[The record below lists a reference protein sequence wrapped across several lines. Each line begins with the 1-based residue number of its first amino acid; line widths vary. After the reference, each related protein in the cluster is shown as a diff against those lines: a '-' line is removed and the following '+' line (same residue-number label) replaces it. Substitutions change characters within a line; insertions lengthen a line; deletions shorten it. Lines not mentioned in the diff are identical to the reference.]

1 MMDRLRDGASSIWIK
16 VILGLIILSFI
27 FAGIGSYLAGGSGQK
42 PAAKV
47 GDQKISQQQFEQA
60 YQSERNRIQ
69 SQLGD
74 YFSTL
79 MSNPQYVQQLR
90 ESVLNRLVNN
100 VLIEQRAKKLGLHV
114 SDVQIRNAILA
125 IPAFQQDGTFNNTLY
140 NDLLAR
146 SGITPDQFALSVSQD
161 LLRQQYLDSIES
173 SDFTLNNQLTM
184 LSQLENQQREVRT
197 ITLDLAK
204 FKAEQTITD
213 KAAKLFYD
221 ENSNQFTRPEQLK
234 AAYIELT
241 ADTVKNTIKITP
253 AEAKAFYNENQSQYS
268 TPEKIQ
274 VSHILING
282 TTAADQTKAEA
293 ILQQLKDGANFA
305 ALAEKDSADTFSA
318 KDGGK
323 LDWFA
328 KGTMD
333 SAFEKAAFDLTK
345 VGQLTLVKTQ
355 FGFHIVK
362 LDGIEKPVVQ
372 PFDQVESKI
381 MAQLQ
386 QEKVSD
392 AFYKLQQT
400 LAQQSFEHPDSL
412 EAAAKSVG
420 LTVKTT
426 DFFSGN
432 QAPSA
437 LNNPKILKALMST
450 DVHDDGLNSDVIDLG
465 NEHVVVVRVEETRP
479 SEVLPFEKVEANVKT
494 LLATQKGE
502 DAAEAQADKLVGELR
517 LGKMDAVKSAGYDF
531 SSPELLTRTGS
542 SDAALAKVAFRLPH
556 PETGNSVYG
565 VTTKAN
571 GDVVIVALDKVIN
584 PSSNNASK
592 DNAFVQKVAQMNAK
606 EDLNATLTQLRDGGD
621 VSFPAESSTN

>member
-1 MMDRLRDGASSIWIK
+1 MDRLRDGASSIWIK
-16 VILGLIILSFI
+16 IILGLIILSFI
-27 FAGIGSYLAGGSGQK
+27 FAGIGSYLAGGSGPK

-69 SQLGD
+69 SQLGE

-114 SDVQIRNAILA
+114 SDTQIRDAIFA
-125 IPAFQQDGTFNNTLY
+125 IPAFQQDGAFNNTLY
-140 NDLLAR
+140 NDILAR
-146 SGITPDQFALSVSQD
+146 SGITPDQFAVSISQD

-204 FKAEQTITD
+204 FKAEQNITD

-221 ENSNQFTRPEQLK
+221 ENSQQFTRPEQLK
-234 AAYIELT
+234 ASYIELT
-241 ADTVKNTIKITP
+241 ADTVKNTIKVTST
-253 AEAKAFYNENQSQYS
+253 EAKAFYDENQSQYS

-274 VSHILING
+274 VSHILIDG
-282 TTAADQTKAEA
+282 TTTADQTKAEA
-293 ILQQLKDGANFA
+293 ILQQLKDGADFA
-305 ALAEKDSADTFSA
+305 TLAEKDSSDTFSA
-318 KDGGK
+318 KTGGQ

-328 KGTMD
+328 KGSMD
-333 SAFEKAAFDLTK
+333 SDFEKAAFELTK
-345 VGQLTLVKTQ
+345 VGQLALVKTQ
-355 FGFHIVK
+355 FGFHVVK
-362 LDGIEKPVVQ
+362 LDGIEKPEMQ
-372 PFDQVESKI
+372 PFNQVESKI
-381 MAQLQ
+381 IAQMQ
-386 QEKVSD
+386 QEKVSN

-412 EAAAKSVG
+412 AIAAKSVD

-426 DFFSGN
+426 DFFSSN

-465 NEHVVVVRVEETRP
+465 NDHAVVVRVEETRP
-479 SEVLPFEKVEANVKT
+479 SEVLPFEQVEAKVKT

-517 LGKMDAVKSAGYDF
+517 TGKTDEVKLAGYVF

-542 SDAALAKVAFRLPH
+542 PDAALAKVAFRLPH
-556 PETGNSVYG
+556 PEKGNSAYG
-565 VTTKAN
+565 ISTKTN
-571 GDVVIVALDKVIN
+571 GDVVIVALDKVIS
-584 PSSNNASK
+584 PTADDVSSNNA
-592 DNAFVQKVAQMNAK
+592 FIQKVAQMNAQ
-606 EDLNATLTQLRDGGD
+606 EDLDATLTQLRDGGD